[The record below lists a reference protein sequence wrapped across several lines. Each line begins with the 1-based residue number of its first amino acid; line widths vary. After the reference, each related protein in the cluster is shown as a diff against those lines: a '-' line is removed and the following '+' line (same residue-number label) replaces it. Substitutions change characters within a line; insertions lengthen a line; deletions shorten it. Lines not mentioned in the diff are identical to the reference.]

1 MSSEEMAYVSHL
13 FTIDAKTPKQAILVE
28 ISEKL
33 YGNKVKELPV
43 SPTSN
48 LYVSG
53 EKVLTVNSLEY
64 LKYKMECYQNS
75 ITQLAFNMSKLAG
88 EYFDVLRR

>member
-13 FTIDAKTPKQAILVE
+13 FTIDAKMLKQAILVE

-53 EKVLTVNSLEY
+53 EKVLTLNSLEY

-75 ITQLAFNMSKLAG
+75 ITQLAFNIVNLQVNTC
-88 EYFDVLRR
+88 DVLR